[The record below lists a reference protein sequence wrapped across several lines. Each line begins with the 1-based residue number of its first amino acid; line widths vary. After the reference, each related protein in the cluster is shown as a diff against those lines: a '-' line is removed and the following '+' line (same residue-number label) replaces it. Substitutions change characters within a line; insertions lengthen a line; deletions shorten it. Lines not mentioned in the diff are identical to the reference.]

1 MSKAIRLGVIVALA
15 MGTGLAGAGARAD
28 DAPSATDPAATQEAT
43 AATSGSTDDVYRP
56 GAGGMEPQ
64 VTPAEGID
72 EEPGTAAHRAWVA
85 SIWSSP

>member
-28 DAPSATDPAATQEAT
+28 DAPSATDPAATQE